1 MKSKQVT
8 VTVKRTIQTASY
20 ESSTVEIS
28 EVFEIEDDDDPAEC
42 RHEAYATV
50 TKAVKRGIDNEF
62 KKYMRSANERAK
74 EKKEAGL

>member
-1 MKSKQVT
+1 MRTKQIE

-20 ESSTVEIS
+20 ESSSVEITETVELA
-28 EVFEIEDDDDPAEC
+28 EDDDVAEC
-42 RHEAYATV
+42 RHEAYAAV
-50 TKAVKRGIDNEF
+50 TKLVKKAIDNEF